1 MRELEKR
8 ASFLPQ
14 SHVDV
19 ILDEYFF
26 LHLLPEL
33 PSTLDLILKKT
44 LQLLCKL
51 LVKEIAFVFETIVT
65 PTIRDTE
72 HGSRTQSEKPAS
84 MCELIGPVQKQLHDF
99 LKALQKDSFKSQ
111 EEIVFMLLKMLN
123 CVKKE
128 EIPEFFN
135 THKETDQ
142 KINSFKDIFIV
153 HNLGNELIIRIYRLH
168 TKSIFLVIF
177 RLPQRKTKYHQ
188 KDRFSVEPIDTYY
201 QFRSKN
207 SINCHQS

>member
-1 MRELEKR
+1 M
-8 ASFLPQ
+8 
-14 SHVDV
+14 

-99 LKALQKDSFKSQ
+99 LKALQKGSFKS
-111 EEIVFMLLKMLN
+111 
-123 CVKKE
+123 
-128 EIPEFFN
+128 
-135 THKETDQ
+135 
-142 KINSFKDIFIV
+142 
-153 HNLGNELIIRIYRLH
+153 
-168 TKSIFLVIF
+168 
-177 RLPQRKTKYHQ
+177 
-188 KDRFSVEPIDTYY
+188 
-201 QFRSKN
+201 
-207 SINCHQS
+207 